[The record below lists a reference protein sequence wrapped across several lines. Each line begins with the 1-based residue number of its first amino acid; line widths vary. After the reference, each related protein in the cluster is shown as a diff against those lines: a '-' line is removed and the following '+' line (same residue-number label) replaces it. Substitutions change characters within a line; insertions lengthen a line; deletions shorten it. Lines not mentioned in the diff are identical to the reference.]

1 MIHVYKNWYIN
12 ADSKCYSLFQMVD
25 VKTKSGDIEQQSRN
39 ATYHPSVA
47 ACLKCFC
54 KIKQRKLTATKDM
67 ELHEAIKRFEKVESL
82 VISIAEGD
90 KIELKERK

>member
-12 ADSKCYSLFQMVD
+12 ADNKCYSLFQLVN
-25 VKTKSGDIEQQSRN
+25 VTTKSGEIVQQSRN

-54 KIKQRKLTATKDM
+54 RIKQRKLTATKDM
-67 ELHEAIKRFEKVESL
+67 ELHEAIKRFGKIESL

-90 KIELKERK
+90 KIESKERK

>member
-12 ADSKCYSLFQMVD
+12 ADSKCYSLFQMVN
-25 VKTKSGDIEQQSRN
+25 VTTKSGDIEQQARN
-39 ATYHPSVA
+39 TTYHPSVA

-54 KIKQRKLTATKDM
+54 RIKQRKLTATKDM
-67 ELHEAIKRFEKVESL
+67 ELNEAIKRFEKVESL
-82 VISIAEGD
+82 AISIAEGD

>member
-12 ADSKCYSLFQMVD
+12 ADSKCYSLFQMVN
-25 VKTKSGDIEQQSRN
+25 VTTKSGDIEQQARN
-39 ATYHPSVA
+39 TTYHPSVA

-54 KIKQRKLTATKDM
+54 RIKQRKLTATRDM
-67 ELHEAIKRFEKVESL
+67 ELNEAIKRFEKVESL

-90 KIELKERK
+90 KIELKERN

>member
-12 ADSKCYSLFQMVD
+12 ADNKCYSLFQIVE
-25 VKTKSGDIEQQSRN
+25 VTTKSGEVVQQSKN
-39 ATYHPSVA
+39 MTYHPSVA

-67 ELHEAIKRFEKVESL
+67 ELHEAIKLFGKVESL

>member
-12 ADSKCYSLFQMVD
+12 ADSRCYFLFQMVN
-25 VKTKSGDIEQQSRN
+25 VTTKSGDIEQQSRN
-39 ATYHPSVA
+39 VTYHPSVA

-54 KIKQRKLTATKDM
+54 RIKQRKLTVTKDM